1 MRKLKNLSIYVSFI
15 CIARKVPQI
24 FLLDVVGLAKK
35 KFAFPLRSI
44 IFCSFVVTFFL
55 LPCRISH
62 QGCGHNTKLMRMQLS
77 RALKVR
83 FFYMYPR
90 MHLCPSMV
98 LKFLSGLISIYKE
111 PLRMLW
117 FLWESIRRR
126 QLDVPLLQDS
136 FCSEV
141 YSCVFFL
148 NLTDICLLYLGKWS
162 GEAMVHE
169 LYFLK
174 HVMREMLQ
182 LFLFCV
188 FSRKVNE
195 NMGIDS
201 VRYRMRITWSGN
213 GKS

>member
-1 MRKLKNLSIYVSFI
+1 M

-111 PLRMLW
+111 PLWMLW

-141 YSCVFFL
+141 YSCVFFFEPYWYLFVVPVGNDQEKLWFMNCIFL
-148 NLTDICLLYLGKWS
+148 NMSWGKCYN
-162 GEAMVHE
+162 
-169 LYFLK
+169 YFY
-174 HVMREMLQ
+174 
-182 LFLFCV
+182 FV
-188 FSRKVNE
+188 FSVGRWMK
-195 NMGIDS
+195 
-201 VRYRMRITWSGN
+201 TWGLILLDI
-213 GKS
+213 GWE